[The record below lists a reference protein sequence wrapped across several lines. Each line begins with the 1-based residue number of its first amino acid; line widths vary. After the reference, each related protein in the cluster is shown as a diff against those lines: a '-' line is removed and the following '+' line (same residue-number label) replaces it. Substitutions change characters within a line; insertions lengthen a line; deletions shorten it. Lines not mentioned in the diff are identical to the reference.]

1 MMENPEKSFLGTG
14 WSFPPTFSTLTYS
27 VEMVSDNRDIRE
39 SLWILFST
47 SLGERIM
54 VPTYGSDLWQLVFES
69 ITTMFKN
76 QVADTIRNAILYWE
90 PRILVEEVTVEP
102 DATVDGL
109 VLISVSY
116 LIRKTNTRN
125 NLVYPFYLQEAT
137 IPMEAP

>member
-1 MMENPEKSFLGTG
+1 MENPEKSFLGTG
-14 WSFPPTFSTLTYS
+14 WSFPPTFSTLTYR

>member
-14 WSFPPTFSTLTYS
+14 WSFPPTFSTLTYR

>member
-1 MMENPEKSFLGTG
+1 MENPEKSFLGTG
-14 WSFPPTFSTLTYS
+14 WSFPPTFSTFTYS

-116 LIRKTNTRN
+116 LIRKTNARN